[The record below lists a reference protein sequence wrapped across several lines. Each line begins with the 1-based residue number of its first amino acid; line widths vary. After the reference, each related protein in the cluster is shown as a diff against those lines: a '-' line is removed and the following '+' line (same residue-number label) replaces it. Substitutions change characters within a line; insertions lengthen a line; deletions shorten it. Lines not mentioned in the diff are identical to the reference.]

1 MDFLSHLKHLKKQ
14 KPLAKYMSDI
24 YIGYWISDENKN
36 PWEMRNERVK
46 FYKYLSLPPRESIYD
61 VA

>member
-24 YIGYWISDENKN
+24 YIGYWISDKRIKI
-36 PWEMRNERVK
+36 PDRWEMKESNSTNTSV
-46 FYKYLSLPPRESIYD
+46 YLLEKVSMM
-61 VA
+61 